1 MEYSLYGFSVISLGI
16 LGAIAAKTGGS
27 SIPKAIIRI
36 TIWGTLD
43 MGLIGLVG
51 YRFGVNM

>member
-1 MEYSLYGFSVISLGI
+1 LGI